1 MKIIE
6 KEDKNYPKKLLK
18 IKNPPQKIYI
28 EGNKN
33 LLNKEIIA
41 IVGSRM
47 ATEYGKKC
55 AKLFASEL
63 SKQGFTII
71 SGLAVGIDTIAHI
84 YSMEEVGKTIA
95 VLGSGFNNIYP
106 EENYYLYKKILEN
119 NGCVITEYPPETQ
132 KSKENFP
139 KRNRIISGLSVGVLL
154 VEARYGSGGA
164 ITAKHALKQGK
175 NLFCIPNRID
185 EKTGYNTNLLIKQGA
200 NLVTCPQDIVD
211 VYMENIEENQKL
223 TQKIEKNKEKN
234 TQKAEE
240 EQQQQNQH
248 KNQKLKQQ
256 QNQQLNQEQ
265 NTIKYQ
271 EIYKYIGELPISMN
285 ELIKLTKKPITEISE
300 ALCILEIEG
309 LIKNLPG
316 NKYIRIMKKFSIN

>member
-6 KEDKNYPKKLLK
+6 KEDKNYPEKLLK

-119 NGCVITEYPPETQ
+119 NGCIITEYSPETQ

-154 VEARYGSGGA
+154 VEAKYGSGGA

-200 NLVTCPQDIVD
+200 NLVTCPQDIID
-211 VYMENIEENQKL
+211 VYMENIE
-223 TQKIEKNKEKN
+223 
-234 TQKAEE
+234 
-240 EQQQQNQH
+240 
-248 KNQKLKQQ
+248 
-256 QNQQLNQEQ
+256 QNQQQ

-309 LIKNLPG
+309 LIKNFPG
-316 NKYIRIMKKFSIN
+316 NKYVRIMKKFSVN

>member
-6 KEDKNYPKKLLK
+6 KEDKNYPEKLLK

-28 EGNKN
+28 EGNEN

-154 VEARYGSGGA
+154 VEAKYGSGGA

-200 NLVTCPQDIVD
+200 NLVTCPQDIID
-211 VYMENIEENQKL
+211 VYMENIE
-223 TQKIEKNKEKN
+223 
-234 TQKAEE
+234 
-240 EQQQQNQH
+240 
-248 KNQKLKQQ
+248 
-256 QNQQLNQEQ
+256 QNQQQ

-309 LIKNLPG
+309 LIKNFPG
-316 NKYIRIMKKFSIN
+316 NKYVRIMKKFSVN

>member
-6 KEDKNYPKKLLK
+6 KEDKNYPEKLLK

-28 EGNKN
+28 EGDEK

-200 NLVTCPQDIVD
+200 NLVTCPQDIID
-211 VYMENIEENQKL
+211 VYMENIEENQ
-223 TQKIEKNKEKN
+223 TQKIEKN

-240 EQQQQNQH
+240 YQQQNQH
-248 KNQKLKQQ
+248 KNQKL
-256 QNQQLNQEQ
+256 NQQLNQEQ

-316 NKYIRIMKKFSIN
+316 NKYVRIMKNFSIN

>member
-6 KEDKNYPKKLLK
+6 KEDKNYPEKLLK

-28 EGNKN
+28 EGNEN

-119 NGCVITEYPPETQ
+119 NGCIITEYSPETQ

-154 VEARYGSGGA
+154 VEAKYGSGGA

-200 NLVTCPQDIVD
+200 NLVTCPQDIID
-211 VYMENIEENQKL
+211 VYMENIE
-223 TQKIEKNKEKN
+223 
-234 TQKAEE
+234 
-240 EQQQQNQH
+240 
-248 KNQKLKQQ
+248 
-256 QNQQLNQEQ
+256 QNQQQ

-309 LIKNLPG
+309 LIKNFPG
-316 NKYIRIMKKFSIN
+316 NKYVRIMKKFSVN